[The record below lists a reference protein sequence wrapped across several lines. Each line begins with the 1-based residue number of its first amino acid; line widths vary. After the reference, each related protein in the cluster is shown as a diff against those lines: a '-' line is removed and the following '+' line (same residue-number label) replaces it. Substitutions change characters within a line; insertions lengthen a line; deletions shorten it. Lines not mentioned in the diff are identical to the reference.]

1 MVLRLALIEI
11 ALFLTPF
18 ALYAAW
24 LWFTRGSAAR
34 ANWTAGPVYFAA
46 LAGLVLTVVGFVVL
60 ASFGEAEHGTY
71 RPAEVRDGVLVPGRF
86 E

>member
-18 ALYAAW
+18 AVYAAW

-46 LAGLVLTVVGFVVL
+46 LAGLVLTVLGFVLL
-60 ASFGEAEHGTY
+60 ASFGEAERGAY

>member
-18 ALYAAW
+18 AIYAAW

-34 ANWTAGPVYFAA
+34 SNWTSGPVYVSA
-46 LAGLVLTVVGFVVL
+46 LAGLVLMVVGFVLL
-60 ASFGEAEHGTY
+60 ASLGESERGTY

>member
-11 ALFLTPF
+11 GLFLAPF

-24 LWFTRGSAAR
+24 LWFSKGSATR
-34 ANWTAGPVYFAA
+34 SNWTSGPLFGAT
-46 LAGLVLTVVGFVVL
+46 LSGMLLVVVGFVLL
-60 ASFGEAEHGTY
+60 ASFGSSERGVYH
-71 RPAEVRDGVLVPGRF
+71 PAEVRDGVLFPGHF

>member
-11 ALFLTPF
+11 ALFLAPF
-18 ALYAAW
+18 AIYAAW

-34 ANWTAGPVYFAA
+34 SNWTAGPVYVLA
-46 LAGLVLTVVGFVVL
+46 LAGLILTVIGFVLL
-60 ASFGEAEHGTY
+60 ASFGEAERGTY

>member
-11 ALFLTPF
+11 GLFLAPF
-18 ALYAAW
+18 AIYAAW
-24 LWFTRGSAAR
+24 LWFSKGSAAR
-34 ANWTAGPVYFAA
+34 RNWTSGPLFAMT
-46 LAGLVLTVVGFVVL
+46 LAGLVLVIVGFVLL
-60 ASFGEAEHGTY
+60 ASFGSSERGAY

>member
-18 ALYAAW
+18 AVYAAW

-34 ANWTAGPVYFAA
+34 ANWAAGPVYFAA
-46 LAGLVLTVVGFVVL
+46 LAGLVLTVLGFVLL
-60 ASFGEAEHGTY
+60 ASFGEAERGAY